1 MVGVRILFAMK
12 WFAFVLA
19 AMIGVGCG
27 NQSSQTLATNT
38 TAMTPP
44 GMPALPTEA
53 QPRLQTMKLWM
64 GSEEVTAEL
73 ALTAQQEMTGMMF
86 RTSMPENDGML
97 FVFQGPFRASFW
109 MKNCPLPLS
118 AAYIDPTGRIL
129 EVVALHAQDTNAV
142 VAKSADV
149 QYVLEMNEGWFKR
162 HNIGDGTLIRTE
174 KGSLKETF
182 FGQ

>member
-1 MVGVRILFAMK
+1 MK

-19 AMIGVGCG
+19 AMIAVGCG
-27 NQSSQTLATNT
+27 NNSSQPPAMNTN
-38 TAMTPP
+38 ASPP
-44 GMPALPTEA
+44 GMPPLPTQA
-53 QPRLQTMKLWM
+53 QPQLPTMKLWM

-73 ALTAQQEMTGMMF
+73 ALNGPQQLTGMMF
-86 RTSMPENDGML
+86 RTSMPESSGML

-118 AAYIDPTGRIL
+118 AAYIDPNGRIL
-129 EVVALHAQDTNAV
+129 EIVSLHAQDTNSV
-142 VAKSADV
+142 VAATSDV

-162 HNIGDGTLIRTE
+162 HNIGEGTLIRTE
-174 KGSLKETF
+174 KGSLRETF